1 MCWNEHV
8 SLNTFLFSS
17 FVLLLIIYNNLF
29 TKYKI
34 QELNNTFI
42 YLFIASFVFIQL
54 IEFFIWKNINNKFY
68 NNMFS
73 IMATVLLLLQP
84 VASIMMIKSNIQ
96 FRNILLF
103 LYLLLAIPFSIYKFS
118 TTHIHSV
125 ISKSGHLDWK
135 FFGAT
140 PIISTTWLFF
150 FLFSLIYEKRWFGI
164 IFAIVTLIITFINY
178 RNDRAV
184 VGSMWCWIVNSIMIY
199 YAFYLLMYLP
209 FLEKSNIC

>member
-34 QELNNTFI
+34 QELNNTFV
-42 YLFIASFVFIQL
+42 YLFIASVVFMQL

-73 IMATVLLLLQP
+73 IMATLLLLLQP
-84 VASIMMIKSNIQ
+84 IASIMILSNIQ
-96 FRNILLF
+96 LRNILLF

-118 TTHIHSV
+118 TKYSHSV
-125 ISKSGHLDWK
+125 ISKSGHLQWK
-135 FFGAT
+135 FFGT
-140 PIISTTWLFF
+140 NPIIWITWLFF
-150 FLFSLIYEKRWFGI
+150 FVFSFIYEKRWFGI
-164 IFAIVTLIITFINY
+164 IFAIVALIITFINY
-178 RNDRAV
+178 NNDDTV
-184 VGSMWCWIVNSIMIY
+184 WSMWCWSVNSIMIY
-199 YAFYLLMYLP
+199 YAIYLLIYLP

>member
-17 FVLLLIIYNNLF
+17 SVLLLIIYNNLF

-34 QELNNTFI
+34 QELNNPFI
-42 YLFIASFVFIQL
+42 YLLIASFVFIQL
-54 IEFFIWKNINNKFY
+54 IEFFIWKNINDKFY

-73 IMATVLLLLQP
+73 IMATLLILLQP
-84 VASIMMIKSNIQ
+84 VASILILSNIQ
-96 FRNILLF
+96 LRNTLLF
-103 LYLLLAIPFSIYKFS
+103 LYLLPAIPFLIYKFS
-118 TTHIHSV
+118 TRYIHSV

-135 FFGAT
+135 FVETT
-140 PIISTTWLFF
+140 PIILIIWLFF
-150 FLFSLIYEKRWFGI
+150 FLFSIIYEKKWVGI

-199 YAFYLLMYLP
+199 YAFYLLIYLP

>member
-1 MCWNEHV
+1 MCWNEDV

-34 QELNNTFI
+34 KELNNTFI

-54 IEFFIWKNINNKFY
+54 MEFFIWKNINNKFY

-73 IMATVLLLLQP
+73 IMATLLLLLQP
-84 VASIMMIKSNIQ
+84 IASIMI
-96 FRNILLF
+96 
-103 LYLLLAIPFSIYKFS
+103 LLAIPFSIYIFS
-118 TTHIHSV
+118 TKHIHSV

-140 PIISTTWLFF
+140 PIISITWLFF
-150 FLFSLIYEKRWFGI
+150 FLFSIVYEKRWFGI
-164 IFAIVTLIITFINY
+164 IFAIVTLIITFINFK
-178 RNDRAV
+178 NDATV

-199 YAFYLLMYLP
+199 YAFYLLIYLP

>member
-34 QELNNTFI
+34 QDLNNAFV
-42 YLFIASFVFIQL
+42 YLFIASFVFMQL

-73 IMATVLLLLQP
+73 IMATLLLLLQP
-84 VASIMMIKSNIQ
+84 IASIMILSNIQ
-96 FRNILLF
+96 LRNMLLI
-103 LYLLLAIPFSIYKFS
+103 LYLSLAIPFSIYKFS
-118 TTHIHSV
+118 TKNIHSV
-125 ISKSGHLDWK
+125 ISVCGHLRWN
-135 FFGAT
+135 FFDTT
-140 PIISTTWLFF
+140 PIIWFVWLFF
-150 FLFSLIYEKRWFGI
+150 FLFSFIYEKRWFEI
-164 IFAIVTLIITFINY
+164 IFAIIALIITFINY
-178 RNDRAV
+178 NNDNTV
-184 VGSMWCWIVNSIMIY
+184 WSMWCWSVNSIMIY
-199 YAFYLLMYLP
+199 YAIYLLIYLP

>member
-34 QELNNTFI
+34 KELNNTFI

-54 IEFFIWKNINNKFY
+54 IEFFIWKNINDKFY

-73 IMATVLLLLQP
+73 IMAALLLLLQP
-84 VASIMMIKSNIQ
+84 IASIMMILSNIRL
-96 FRNILLF
+96 RNTLLF
-103 LYLLLAIPFSIYKFS
+103 LYLLLAIPFSIYSFS
-118 TTHIHSV
+118 TKRIHSV
-125 ISKSGHLDWK
+125 ISKTGHLDWNL
-135 FFGAT
+135 FET
-140 PIISTTWLFF
+140 TQISWITWLFF
-150 FLFSLIYEKRWFGI
+150 FLFSIIYEKRWFGI
-164 IFAIVTLIITFINY
+164 MFAIGTLIITFINY
-178 RNDRAV
+178 RSDSAV
-184 VGSMWCWIVNSIMIY
+184 IGSMWCWIVNSVMIY
-199 YAFYLLMYLP
+199 YAFYLLIYLP

>member
-34 QELNNTFI
+34 KELNNTFI
-42 YLFIASFVFIQL
+42 YLFITSFVFIQL
-54 IEFFIWKNINNKFY
+54 IEFFIWKNINNKLY

-73 IMATVLLLLQP
+73 IMATLLLLLQP
-84 VASIMMIKSNIQ
+84 VASIMMILSNIRL
-96 FRNILLF
+96 RNILLF

-125 ISKSGHLDWK
+125 ISKSGHLDWN
-135 FFGAT
+135 FFGVT
-140 PIISTTWLFF
+140 PIISVIWLFF
-150 FLFSLIYEKRWFGI
+150 FLFSIIYEKKWFGI
-164 IFAIVTLIITFINY
+164 IFAIVTLVITFINY
-178 RNDRAV
+178 RNDNKV
-184 VGSMWCWIVNSIMIY
+184 VESMWCWIVNSIMIY
-199 YAFYLLMYLP
+199 YAFYLLICLP
-209 FLEKSNIC
+209 FLEKSKIC

>member
-1 MCWNEHV
+1 MCWNEDV

-34 QELNNTFI
+34 QDLNNTFI

-84 VASIMMIKSNIQ
+84 IASIMMIKSNIQ

-103 LYLLLAIPFSIYKFS
+103 LYLLLAIPFSIYSFS
-118 TTHIHSV
+118 TKHIHSV
-125 ISKSGHLDWK
+125 ISKTGHLDWN
-135 FFGAT
+135 FFGDT
-140 PIISTTWLFF
+140 QISWITWLFF
-150 FLFSLIYEKRWFGI
+150 FLFSIVYEKRWFGI
-164 IFAIVTLIITFINY
+164 IFAIGTLIITFINY
-178 RNDRAV
+178 RSDSAV
-184 VGSMWCWIVNSIMIY
+184 IGSMWCWIVNSIMIY
-199 YAFYLLMYLP
+199 YAFYLLIYLP

>member
-17 FVLLLIIYNNLF
+17 FVLLLIIYNNSF

-34 QELNNTFI
+34 QELNNPFI

-54 IEFFIWKNINNKFY
+54 IEFFIWKNINDKFY
-68 NNMFS
+68 NNIFS
-73 IMATVLLLLQP
+73 IMATLLILLQP
-84 VASIMMIKSNIQ
+84 VASILILSNIQ
-96 FRNILLF
+96 LRNTLLF

-118 TTHIHSV
+118 TRYVHSV

-135 FFGAT
+135 FVETT
-140 PIISTTWLFF
+140 PIILMIWLFF
-150 FLFSLIYEKRWFGI
+150 FLFSIIYEKKWIGV
-164 IFAIVTLIITFINY
+164 IFAIVTLLISFINHK
-178 RNDRAV
+178 NEATV
-184 VGSMWCWIVNSIMIY
+184 VGSMWCWVVNSIMIY
-199 YAFYLLMYLP
+199 YAFYLLIYLP

>member
-17 FVLLLIIYNNLF
+17 FVLLLIIYNNSF

-34 QELNNTFI
+34 QELNNPFI

-54 IEFFIWKNINNKFY
+54 IEFFIWKNINDKFY
-68 NNMFS
+68 NNIFS
-73 IMATVLLLLQP
+73 IMATLLILLQP
-84 VASIMMIKSNIQ
+84 VASILILSNIRL
-96 FRNILLF
+96 RNTLLF

-118 TTHIHSV
+118 TRYVHSV

-135 FFGAT
+135 FVETT
-140 PIISTTWLFF
+140 PIILMIWLFF
-150 FLFSLIYEKRWFGI
+150 FLFSIIYEKKWIGV
-164 IFAIVTLIITFINY
+164 IFAIVTLLISFINHK
-178 RNDRAV
+178 NEATV
-184 VGSMWCWIVNSIMIY
+184 VGSMWCWVVNSIMIY
-199 YAFYLLMYLP
+199 YAFYLLIYLP

>member
-34 QELNNTFI
+34 NELNNTFI

-54 IEFFIWKNINNKFY
+54 IEFFIWKNINDKFY

-73 IMATVLLLLQP
+73 IMATLLLLLQP
-84 VASIMMIKSNIQ
+84 IASIMMILSNIRL
-96 FRNILLF
+96 RNTLLF
-103 LYLLLAIPFSIYKFS
+103 LYLLLAIPFSIYSFS
-118 TTHIHSV
+118 TKHIHSV

-135 FFGAT
+135 FFGT
-140 PIISTTWLFF
+140 TQISWITWLFF
-150 FLFSLIYEKRWFGI
+150 FLFSIIYEKRWFGI
-164 IFAIVTLIITFINY
+164 IFDIGTLIITFAN
-178 RNDRAV
+178 
-184 VGSMWCWIVNSIMIY
+184 
-199 YAFYLLMYLP
+199 
-209 FLEKSNIC
+209 E

>member
-34 QELNNTFI
+34 QELNNTFV
-42 YLFIASFVFIQL
+42 YLFIASVIFMQL

-73 IMATVLLLLQP
+73 IMATLLLLLQP
-84 VASIMMIKSNIQ
+84 IASIMILSNIQ
-96 FRNILLF
+96 LRNMLLI
-103 LYLLLAIPFSIYKFS
+103 LYLSLAIPYSIYNFS
-118 TTHIHSV
+118 TKNIRCV
-125 ISKSGHLDWK
+125 ISDSGHLRWK
-135 FFGAT
+135 FFDT
-140 PIISTTWLFF
+140 NPIIWFVWLFF
-150 FLFSLIYEKRWFGI
+150 FVFSFIYEKRWFGI
-164 IFAIVTLIITFINY
+164 IFSMVALVITFINY
-178 RNDRAV
+178 KGDHTMW
-184 VGSMWCWIVNSIMIY
+184 SMWCWSVNSIMIY
-199 YAFYLLMYLP
+199 YSFYLLIYLP